1 MRTPRDPIYAG
12 HRYPAEIIS
21 YSVWLYFRFPLSL
34 RMVEEMLAARG
45 ISVTH
50 ETIRQWGL
58 KFGREFANRIRRRAL
73 AVATNGTSMRW
84 SSGFVT
90 ATPSGMHRKPRHA
103 MRSCRCDGIL
113 PPAVSSAWKIRGV
126 DREMRWR

>member
-1 MRTPRDPIYAG
+1 MTTPRDPIYAG

-21 YSVWLYFRFPLSL
+21 YAVWLYFRFPLSL

-58 KFGREFANRIRRRAL
+58 KFGREFAGRIRRRGPRRGEKWHL
-73 AVATNGTSMRW
+73 DEVAISFAGKKHGLWGADLQEGCNHDVPVQ
-84 SSGFVT
+84 SG
-90 ATPSGMHRKPRHA
+90 R
-103 MRSCRCDGIL
+103 D
-113 PPAVSSAWKIRGV
+113 
-126 DREMRWR
+126 